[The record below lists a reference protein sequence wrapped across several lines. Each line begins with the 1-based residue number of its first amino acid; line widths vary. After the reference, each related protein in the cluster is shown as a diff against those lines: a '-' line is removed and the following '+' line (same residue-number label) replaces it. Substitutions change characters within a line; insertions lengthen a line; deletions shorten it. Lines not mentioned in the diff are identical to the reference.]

1 LPIGMRRVSGT
12 AGARKLGDSIAFPF
26 GVSEDGEEMT
36 DEEVDMLPGDSSGG
50 EGLGKAN
57 G

>member
-1 LPIGMRRVSGT
+1 MKRVSGT